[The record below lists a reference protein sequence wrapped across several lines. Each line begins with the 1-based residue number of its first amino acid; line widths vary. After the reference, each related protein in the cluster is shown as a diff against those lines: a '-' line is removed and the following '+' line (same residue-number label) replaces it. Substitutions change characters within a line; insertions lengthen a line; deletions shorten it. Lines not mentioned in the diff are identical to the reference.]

1 MRFSR
6 AIERQ
11 HRIRRSRFIV
21 RDSSHPPNIE
31 GAFSQKNSTHRTDR
45 PRLECFSTLSDP
57 NLHPDQPAPKEHPCP
72 RSSSHSWFGN
82 GFHRLSM
89 IGMPE
94 NWEGEPST
102 VLGRNEIGCDR
113 RLTVSPVP
121 CSFRFA
127 IHSRPLRKNEE
138 EGKNRDRNRPGR
150 LREPEDQSSKRKLT
164 ALLLV

>member
-31 GAFSQKNSTHRTDR
+31 GSFSQKNSTHRTDR
-45 PRLECFSTLSDP
+45 PRLECFSTPSDP
-57 NLHPDQPAPKEHPCP
+57 DLHPNQPAPKEHPCP

-102 VLGRNEIGCDR
+102 VHWLATGSVDFGDSPFLRNLIRSGSRFILTLFVETRRRGSIETGIGLGGCGNR
-113 RLTVSPVP
+113 RMS
-121 CSFRFA
+121 CRSG
-127 IHSRPLRKNEE
+127 S
-138 EGKNRDRNRPGR
+138 
-150 LREPEDQSSKRKLT
+150 
-164 ALLLV
+164 